1 MLNLNVQE
9 IRDNQDDRD
18 SKAEVG
24 QSNSKRRSRTAAIH
38 NQSERV
44 NNSNTYW
51 LIILN

>member
-44 NNSNTYW
+44 ITKALLLLANNP
-51 LIILN
+51 